1 MNTLKFVLFFILAG
15 FLLCYSCYGQ
25 EKTHYKCFYQ
35 FNMLRDTTKNEYFR
49 QEIYIVQISDNLTKG
64 FTYQK
69 FYIDSLRKSSPEL
82 YHKLFSASVKES
94 IDAMRRT
101 GDISYVHNN
110 SFSHGAFASDLY
122 KDYKKDEIQVRDNIS
137 IHSFIYKDELK
148 PQNWEILSDTTTI
161 LGYQCQKAQC
171 QWRGRDWVAWFT
183 PEIPINEGPWKFYG
197 LPGLITKL
205 HDTQNHYSFVLIGFQ
220 KIEEP
225 IDTKIPKDTQKIDR
239 KEFIRTAFGYKGNMI
254 NDAEMAKVGLS
265 NSEPVKQNYDYIELD
280 YK

>member
-35 FNMLRDTTKNEYFR
+35 FDMLRDTTKNEYFR
-49 QEIYIVQISDNLTKG
+49 REIYIVQIGENLTKG

-69 FYIDSLRKSSPEL
+69 FYLDSLQKSSPEL
-82 YHKLFSASVKES
+82 YRNLFSASVKES
-94 IDAMRRT
+94 MEAMRRT
-101 GDISYVHNN
+101 GDISYIHNN
-110 SFSHGAFASDLY
+110 SFTYGAFASDLY

-197 LPGLITKL
+197 LPGLIMKLQDTKS
-205 HDTQNHYSFVLIGFQ
+205 QYSFEIIGLQ
-220 KIEEP
+220 QVNEP
-225 IDTKIPKDTQKIDR
+225 MYMTIKKDSRKIDR
-239 KEFIRTAFGYKGNMI
+239 LTFLKLKMGVTGIDLNAMDMEKA
-254 NDAEMAKVGLS
+254 GLYPDT
-265 NSEPVKQNYDYIELD
+265 EKKRYDDIERD